1 VSTMKKISE
10 AEREE
15 IIYRAKSAVND
26 EPIEWFDQLYGMAN
40 RDPAIIPWARMTPN
54 QVMMNWVEENCS
66 AGNALVIGC
75 GLGDDAVGLENIG
88 FNVTAFDISEHC
100 VDWCKERFPNS
111 KVKWL
116 VGDILDPKQEWY
128 GNFDLIV
135 EIHILQAIPDGGI
148 REKAAEQMPKL
159 LADNG
164 KMLCIGR
171 LDDGRQTIQPPPW
184 PLKQTWL
191 NDSFAMLESLEFT
204 PFRNDDSLDVLRY
217 YAAWQHKV

>member
-1 VSTMKKISE
+1 MSTMKKISE
-10 AEREE
+10 SEREE
-15 IIYRAKSAVND
+15 IISRAKSAVND

-40 RDPAIIPWARMTPN
+40 RDPAIIPWARMAPN
-54 QVMMNWVEENCS
+54 QIMMNWVEENCS
-66 AGNALVIGC
+66 IGNALVIGC

-111 KVKWL
+111 KVEWL
-116 VGDILDPKQEWY
+116 VADILDPKQEWY

>member
-1 VSTMKKISE
+1 MSAMKKISE
-10 AEREE
+10 SERED
-15 IIYRAKSAVND
+15 IISRAKSAVND

-40 RDPAIIPWARMTPN
+40 RDPAIIPWARMAPN
-54 QVMMNWVEENCS
+54 QIMMNWVEENCS
-66 AGNALVIGC
+66 LGNALVIGC

-111 KVKWL
+111 KVEWL
-116 VGDILDPKQEWY
+116 VADILDPKQEWY

-217 YAAWQHKV
+217 YAAWQNKV

>member
-1 VSTMKKISE
+1 MNKISE
-10 AEREE
+10 SEREE
-15 IIYRAKSAVND
+15 IISRAKSAVNH

-40 RDPAIIPWARMTPN
+40 RDAAIIPWARMTPN
-54 QVMMNWVEENCS
+54 QIMMNWVEENCS

-111 KVKWL
+111 KVEWV
-116 VGDILDPKQEWY
+116 VGDILDPEQEWY

-159 LADNG
+159 LAGNG

-191 NDSFAMLESLEFT
+191 KDSFAMLESLEFT

-217 YAAWQHKV
+217 YAAWQHKA

>member
-66 AGNALVIGC
+66 TGNALVIGC

>member
-1 VSTMKKISE
+1 MKKISE
-10 AEREE
+10 SERED
-15 IIYRAKSAVND
+15 IISRAKSVVND

-40 RDPAIIPWARMTPN
+40 RDPAIIPWARMAPN
-54 QVMMNWVEENCS
+54 QIMMNWVEENCS
-66 AGNALVIGC
+66 LGNALVIGC

-111 KVKWL
+111 KVEWL
-116 VGDILDPKQEWY
+116 VADILDPKQEWY

>member
-1 VSTMKKISE
+1 MSTMKKISE
-10 AEREE
+10 SERED
-15 IIYRAKSAVND
+15 IISRAKSVVND
-26 EPIEWFDQLYGMAN
+26 EPIGWFDQLYGMAN
-40 RDPAIIPWARMTPN
+40 RDPAIIPWARMAPN
-54 QVMMNWVEENCS
+54 QIMMNWVEENCS
-66 AGNALVIGC
+66 LGNALVIGC

-111 KVKWL
+111 KVQWL

-184 PLKQTWL
+184 PLKQAWL

-217 YAAWQHKV
+217 YAAWQNKV

>member
-1 VSTMKKISE
+1 MSAMKKISE
-10 AEREE
+10 SERED
-15 IIYRAKSAVND
+15 IISRAKSAVND

-40 RDPAIIPWARMTPN
+40 RDPAIIPWARMAPN
-54 QVMMNWVEENCS
+54 QIMMNWVEENCS
-66 AGNALVIGC
+66 LGNALVIGC

-111 KVKWL
+111 KVEWL
-116 VGDILDPKQEWY
+116 VADILDPKQEWY

-217 YAAWQHKV
+217 YAAWQNKA

>member
-1 VSTMKKISE
+1 MSTMKKISE
-10 AEREE
+10 SEREE
-15 IIYRAKSAVND
+15 IISRAKSAVND

-54 QVMMNWVEENCS
+54 QIMMNWVEENCS
-66 AGNALVIGC
+66 VGNALVIGC

-111 KVKWL
+111 KVEWL
-116 VGDILDPKQEWY
+116 VADILDPKQEWY

-148 REKAAEQMPKL
+148 REKAAEKMPKL

-184 PLKQTWL
+184 PLKQAWL

-217 YAAWQHKV
+217 YAAWQNKV

>member
-1 VSTMKKISE
+1 MSTMKKISE
-10 AEREE
+10 SEREE
-15 IIYRAKSAVND
+15 IISRAKSAVND

-54 QVMMNWVEENCS
+54 QIMMNWVEENCS
-66 AGNALVIGC
+66 VGNALVIGC

-111 KVKWL
+111 KVEWL
-116 VGDILDPKQEWY
+116 VADILDPKQEWY

-217 YAAWQHKV
+217 YAAWQNKV

>member
-1 VSTMKKISE
+1 MSTMKKISE
-10 AEREE
+10 SEREE

-54 QVMMNWVEENCS
+54 QIMMNWVEENCS
-66 AGNALVIGC
+66 IGNALVIGC

-111 KVKWL
+111 KVQWL

-184 PLKQTWL
+184 PLKQAWL
-191 NDSFAMLESLEFT
+191 NDSFSMLESLEFT

>member
-1 VSTMKKISE
+1 VSAMKKISE
-10 AEREE
+10 SERED
-15 IIYRAKSAVND
+15 IISRAKSAVND

-40 RDPAIIPWARMTPN
+40 RDPAIIPWARMAPN
-54 QVMMNWVEENCS
+54 QIMMNWVEENCS
-66 AGNALVIGC
+66 LGNALVIGC

-111 KVKWL
+111 KVEWL
-116 VGDILDPKQEWY
+116 VADILNPKQEWY
-128 GNFDLIV
+128 GSFDLIV

-191 NDSFAMLESLEFT
+191 NDSFSMLESLEFT
-204 PFRNDDSLDVLRY
+204 PFRNNDSLDVLRY

>member
-1 VSTMKKISE
+1 MSAMKKISE
-10 AEREE
+10 SERED
-15 IIYRAKSAVND
+15 IISRAKSAVND

-40 RDPAIIPWARMTPN
+40 RDPAIIPWARMAPN
-54 QVMMNWVEENCS
+54 QIMMNWVEENCS
-66 AGNALVIGC
+66 LGNALVIGC

-111 KVKWL
+111 KVEWL
-116 VGDILDPKQEWY
+116 VADILNPKQEWY
-128 GNFDLIV
+128 GSFDLIV

-191 NDSFAMLESLEFT
+191 NDSFSMLESLEFT
-204 PFRNDDSLDVLRY
+204 PFRNNDSLDVLRY

>member
-1 VSTMKKISE
+1 MSTMKKISE
-10 AEREE
+10 SEREE
-15 IIYRAKSAVND
+15 IISRAKSAVNN
-26 EPIEWFDQLYGMAN
+26 EPIEWVDQLYGLAK
-40 RDPAIIPWARMTPN
+40 RDSTIIPWARMTPN
-54 QVMMNWVEENCS
+54 QIMMNWVEQNCS
-66 AGNALVIGC
+66 VGNALVIGC

-88 FNVTAFDISEHC
+88 FNVTAFDISKHC
-100 VDWCKERFPNS
+100 VDWCRERFPNS
-111 KVKWL
+111 KVEWL

-171 LDDGRQTIQPPPW
+171 LDDGRQTIQSPPW

-191 NDSFAMLESLEFT
+191 NDSFAMLELLEFT

>member
-1 VSTMKKISE
+1 MSAMKKISE
-10 AEREE
+10 SERED
-15 IIYRAKSAVND
+15 IISRAKSAVND
-26 EPIEWFDQLYGMAN
+26 EPIQWFDQLYGMAN
-40 RDPAIIPWARMTPN
+40 RDPAIIPWAKMTPN
-54 QVMMNWVEENCS
+54 QIMMNWVEENCS
-66 AGNALVIGC
+66 LGNALVIGC

-111 KVKWL
+111 KVEW
-116 VGDILDPKQEWY
+116 VVADILDPKQEWY

-159 LADNG
+159 LADDG

-217 YAAWQHKV
+217 YAAWQNKV

>member
-1 VSTMKKISE
+1 MSTMKKISE
-10 AEREE
+10 SEREE
-15 IIYRAKSAVND
+15 IISRAKSAVND

-54 QVMMNWVEENCS
+54 QIMMNWVEENCS
-66 AGNALVIGC
+66 VGNALVIGC

-111 KVKWL
+111 KVEWL
-116 VGDILDPKQEWY
+116 VADILDPKQEWY

>member
-1 VSTMKKISE
+1 MKKISE

-66 AGNALVIGC
+66 TGNALVIGC

-184 PLKQTWL
+184 PLKQAWL
-191 NDSFAMLESLEFT
+191 SDSFAMLESLEFT

>member
-1 VSTMKKISE
+1 
-10 AEREE
+10 
-15 IIYRAKSAVND
+15 
-26 EPIEWFDQLYGMAN
+26 MA
-40 RDPAIIPWARMTPN
+40 PN
-54 QVMMNWVEENCS
+54 QIMMNWVEENCS
-66 AGNALVIGC
+66 LGNALVIGC

-111 KVKWL
+111 KVEWL
-116 VGDILDPKQEWY
+116 VGDILEPKQEWY

-184 PLKQTWL
+184 PIKQTWL

-217 YAAWQHKV
+217 YAAWQNKV

>member
-1 VSTMKKISE
+1 MKKISE
-10 AEREE
+10 SERED
-15 IIYRAKSAVND
+15 IISRAKSVVND
-26 EPIEWFDQLYGMAN
+26 EPIGWFDQLYGMAN
-40 RDPAIIPWARMTPN
+40 RDPAIIPWARMAPN
-54 QVMMNWVEENCS
+54 QIMMNWVEENCS
-66 AGNALVIGC
+66 LGNALVIGC

-111 KVKWL
+111 KVEWL
-116 VGDILDPKQEWY
+116 VADILDPKQEWY

-217 YAAWQHKV
+217 YAAWQNKV

>member
-1 VSTMKKISE
+1 MSTMKKISE
-10 AEREE
+10 SERED
-15 IIYRAKSAVND
+15 IISRAKSAVND

-40 RDPAIIPWARMTPN
+40 RDPAIIPWARMAPN
-54 QVMMNWVEENCS
+54 QIMMNWVEENCS
-66 AGNALVIGC
+66 LGNALVIGC

-111 KVKWL
+111 KVQWL

-184 PLKQTWL
+184 PLKQAWL

-217 YAAWQHKV
+217 YAGWHNKV

>member
-1 VSTMKKISE
+1 
-10 AEREE
+10 
-15 IIYRAKSAVND
+15 
-26 EPIEWFDQLYGMAN
+26 MA
-40 RDPAIIPWARMTPN
+40 AN
-54 QVMMNWVEENCS
+54 QIMMNWVEENCS
-66 AGNALVIGC
+66 LGNALVIGC

-111 KVKWL
+111 KVQWL

-184 PLKQTWL
+184 PLQEDWL
-191 NDSFAMLESLEFT
+191 KRSFDMLTLTTFTEFVNQDSPNVS
-204 PFRNDDSLDVLRY
+204 RY
-217 YAAWQHKV
+217 YAAWRK

>member
-1 VSTMKKISE
+1 MKKISE
-10 AEREE
+10 SEREE
-15 IIYRAKSAVND
+15 IISRAKSAVND

-54 QVMMNWVEENCS
+54 QKMMNWVEENCS

-88 FNVTAFDISEHC
+88 FDVTAFDISEHC

-111 KVKWL
+111 KVEWL
-116 VGDILDPKQEWY
+116 VADILDPKQEWY

-217 YAAWQHKV
+217 YAAWQNKV

>member
-1 VSTMKKISE
+1 MSAMKKISE
-10 AEREE
+10 SERED
-15 IIYRAKSAVND
+15 IISRAKSAAND

-40 RDPAIIPWARMTPN
+40 RDPAIIPWARMVPN
-54 QVMMNWVEENCS
+54 QIMMNWVEENCS
-66 AGNALVIGC
+66 LGNALVIGC

-111 KVKWL
+111 KVEWL
-116 VGDILDPKQEWY
+116 VADILDPKQEWY

-204 PFRNDDSLDVLRY
+204 QFRNDESLDVLRY

>member
-1 VSTMKKISE
+1 MAKRDST
-10 AEREE
+10 
-15 IIYRAKSAVND
+15 
-26 EPIEWFDQLYGMAN
+26 
-40 RDPAIIPWARMTPN
+40 IIPWARMTPN
-54 QVMMNWVEENCS
+54 QIMMNWVEQNCS
-66 AGNALVIGC
+66 VGNALVIGC

-88 FNVTAFDISEHC
+88 FNVTAFDISKHC

-111 KVKWL
+111 KVEWL

-184 PLKQTWL
+184 PLKQAWL

-217 YAAWQHKV
+217 YAAWQNKV

>member
-1 VSTMKKISE
+1 MSAMKKISE
-10 AEREE
+10 SERED
-15 IIYRAKSAVND
+15 IISRAKSAVND

-40 RDPAIIPWARMTPN
+40 RDPAIIPWARMAPN
-54 QVMMNWVEENCS
+54 QIMMNWVEENCS
-66 AGNALVIGC
+66 LGNALVIGC

-111 KVKWL
+111 KVEWL
-116 VGDILDPKQEWY
+116 VADILDPKQEWY